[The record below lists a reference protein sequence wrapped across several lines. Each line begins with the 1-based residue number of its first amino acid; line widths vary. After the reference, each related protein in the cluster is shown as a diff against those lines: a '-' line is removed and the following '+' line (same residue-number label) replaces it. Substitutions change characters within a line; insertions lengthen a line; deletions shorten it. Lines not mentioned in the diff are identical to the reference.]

1 MAPPHEPRPEREA
14 SSSEADPPGRA
25 GHQEHRTQAAPSKL
39 DRARA
44 TGLAYVSLYPQ
55 DYAAAVAFYRDV
67 LGEPDQT
74 EATHPEDGVLS
85 AWRMGGTYLTIF
97 PHEGAPRPGVPAAN
111 VEFAIVLDAPEA
123 VDAWHAAFLAAGA
136 RECTAPVDTRMYEP
150 MRFSCLDDPFRVRID
165 LCCPRG

>member
-1 MAPPHEPRPEREA
+1 MALPEDRKTRRGPSRNEA
-14 SSSEADPPGRA
+14 EPPGRA
-25 GHQEHRTQAAPSKL
+25 GRDGRRAPGVPAKL

-55 DYAAAVAFYRDV
+55 DYAATVAFYRAV

-85 AWRMGGTYLTIF
+85 AWRIGGTYLTIF
-97 PHEGAPRPGVPAAN
+97 PQDGAPRPGTPAAN

-150 MRFSCLDDPFRVRID
+150 MRFSCLDDPFGVRID